1 MRILTTVHE
10 MRLACQQARHAA
22 GEGSSLALVPT
33 MGAIHEGHLSLIE
46 AARRECDVVAASI
59 FVNPL
64 QFGPTED
71 FTRYPR
77 TFDDDCH
84 KFSAAGVDL
93 LFAPTAQEMYP
104 AGATTFVEVANLS
117 ERLDGASRPGHFRG
131 VATVV
136 SKLFNIVSP
145 DVAFFGQKDAAQVA
159 VLQAMVRDLNLP
171 VRIAVCPI
179 VREADGLAMSS
190 RNRYLSPDQRTQAL
204 GLSRALRLI
213 EERIHQGE
221 TDSELLRTAAAQV
234 LSHEPALR
242 PDYIEIV
249 DPDTLEPV
257 TSVAS
262 GALIALA
269 AWVGE
274 TRLIDN
280 LRIAPA
286 QENRNEAHHGCVPD
300 NALAPSISA

>member
-1 MRILTTVHE
+1 MRILTTIQE
-10 MRLACQQARHAA
+10 MRLACRQARHNA
-22 GEGSSLALVPT
+22 GADSSLALVPT
-33 MGAIHEGHLSLIE
+33 MGAIHQGHLSLVE
-46 AARRECDVVAASI
+46 AAREECDVVAASI

-71 FTRYPR
+71 FARYPR
-77 TFDDDCH
+77 TFDDDCA

-93 LFAPTAQEMYP
+93 LFAPAPEEMYP
-104 AGATTFVEVANLS
+104 AGATTFVEVAKLS

-136 SKLFNIVSP
+136 NKLFHIVSP
-145 DVAFFGQKDAAQVA
+145 DVAFFGQKDASQVA

-171 VRIAVCPI
+171 IRIAVCPI

-190 RNRYLSPDQRTQAL
+190 RNRYLSPEQRTQAL
-204 GLSRALRLI
+204 ALCRALRHV

-221 TDSELLRTAAAQV
+221 TSAAILRAAAAEE
-234 LSHEPALR
+234 LSREPALR
-242 PDYIEIV
+242 LDYIEIV
-249 DPDTLEPV
+249 DPNTLEPA
-257 TSVAS
+257 TSVVA
-262 GALIALA
+262 GTLIALA

-280 LRIAPA
+280 LR
-286 QENRNEAHHGCVPD
+286 V
-300 NALAPSISA
+300 ALAP